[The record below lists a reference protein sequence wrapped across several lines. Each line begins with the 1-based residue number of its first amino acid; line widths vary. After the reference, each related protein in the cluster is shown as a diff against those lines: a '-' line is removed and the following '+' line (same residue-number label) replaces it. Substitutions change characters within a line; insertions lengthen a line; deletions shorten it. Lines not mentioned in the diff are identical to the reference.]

1 MVIAGVQ
8 LSTGVRQ
15 GERKLTLD
23 CMSLRTGTAFVF
35 EEENIS
41 YPELSRRVK
50 QRSKELGT
58 LRRVVL
64 IETASHP
71 EPLITYLAC
80 VTGGHVALLVGAASP
95 LHAGYSEIEA
105 EYRPDSTMR
114 RNATGSW
121 DLTSNREVPLGEL
134 NSELSVLLSTSGSTG
149 SPKMVKLSYDN
160 LESNAQAISQY
171 LSLKTHD
178 VTATLLPWSYCYGL
192 SVINSHLA
200 SGAKVVLTDL
210 SVADSCFWDLAVNT
224 KITNI
229 SGVPYSFEVMEE
241 KKIKPSQVPSLRLI
255 TQAGGRMDP
264 NAVVR
269 FSEMCRESGCDFYV
283 MYGQSEATAR
293 IAYLEPAL
301 AQTHPDCI
309 GKPIPGGNLWLEPVS
324 DGPAGSSELVYSGP
338 NVMIGYAF
346 ERGDLALERQ
356 GEVLH
361 TGDLAELT
369 DSGLF
374 RITGRMNRI
383 AKPFGI
389 RVDLDRLERILSNSR
404 DEIACVETPYGLAII
419 ASPRD
424 HDTDHA
430 DKDILALARNVESA
444 TGLPL
449 SAIRAASI
457 RSIPR
462 LKNGKVD
469 HVKIQEMHQASE
481 ILAEKSPQPPQN
493 EPGDAGEILSRI
505 LRKSPVS
512 NEDSFV
518 SLAGDSMSY
527 VAVSAAL
534 QDRFGALP
542 PGWQRLTVAELNE
555 LERAPSRS
563 FLTRTRL
570 DVMAL
575 LRTIAIVLIAGSH
588 IGAFDLRGGAHLL
601 LALAGFS
608 LAKFHLTE
616 ANRHLRTRRI
626 ATSAGRIIFIS
637 LLWLVPLVI
646 LNNSYGPS
654 VMFGINFF
662 GPDGGAPEWRYWFLE
677 ALIYAIAVTAALLFL
692 PPVDRLERR
701 WPFAL
706 PVFLMVVASLIS
718 FLFAAPE
725 GPGTMY
731 TPLVAGWLFAA
742 GWALQRAPDTAR
754 RLLILVAVLGVG
766 YFFFNRPDRVAIVV
780 GGLALA
786 AFLMWVPVPRVVA
799 MAATRVAGASLVI
812 YVSHYQIYPLLGDY
826 KWVAL
831 VVSLVAGVAMWTCLE
846 MLLRQISL
854 QRDRL
859 SKLSPSGSNRFHTAF
874 SVRRN
879 ASHS

>member
-8 LSTGVRQ
+8 LGAGIRQ
-15 GERKLTLD
+15 EERNLTLD
-23 CMSLRTGTAFVF
+23 CWSRHTGVALVF
-35 EEENIS
+35 EGENIS
-41 YPELSRRVK
+41 YPELSRRVQ
-50 QRSKELGT
+50 QRSKELGA

-64 IETASHP
+64 IETANHP

-80 VTGGHVALLVGAASP
+80 VSGGHVALLVGATDP
-95 LHAGYSEIEA
+95 LHAGYSEIET
-105 EYRPDSTMR
+105 EYRPDTTMR
-114 RNATGSW
+114 RNVIGSW
-121 DLTSNREVPLGEL
+121 DLTSHRQVPLGEL

-171 LSLKTHD
+171 LSLNTHD
-178 VTATLLPWSYCYGL
+178 VAATLLPWSYCYGL

-229 SGVPYSFEVMEE
+229 SGVPYSFQVMEE
-241 KKIKPSQVPSLRLI
+241 KGFKPSQIPSLRLI
-255 TQAGGRMDP
+255 TQAGGRMEP

-269 FSEMCRESGCDFYV
+269 FSELCRESGCDFYV

-293 IAYLEPAL
+293 IAYLEPELAL
-301 AQTHPDCI
+301 THADCI
-309 GKPIPGGNLWLEPVS
+309 GRPIPGGNLWLEPVS
-324 DGPAGSSELVYSGP
+324 DGPVGSSELVYSGP

-346 ERGDLALERQ
+346 DRGDLALGRQ
-356 GEVLH
+356 STVLH

-369 DSGLF
+369 DNGLF

-383 AKPFGI
+383 AKPFGL
-389 RVDLDRLERILSNSR
+389 RVDLDRLERILSNSC
-404 DEIACVETPYGLAII
+404 DEIACIEAPYGLAVV
-419 ASPRD
+419 ASSRNHNPEQAA
-424 HDTDHA
+424 TD
-430 DKDILALARNVESA
+430 LEALARNVESA

-449 SAIRAASI
+449 SAIRAVSV

-462 LKNGKVD
+462 LNNGKID
-469 HVKIQEMHQASE
+469 YAKITELNPISE
-481 ILAEKSPQPPQN
+481 ILAEHPPRPTPKEQ
-493 EPGDAGEILSRI
+493 GDAGEILARI
-505 LRKSPVS
+505 LRKSHVS

-534 QDRFGALP
+534 QDRFGDLP
-542 PGWQRLTVAELNE
+542 SRWQRLTVSELNK
-555 LERAPSRS
+555 LERAPTRP

-575 LRTIAIVLIAGSH
+575 LRTIAMILIAGSH
-588 IGAFDLRGGAHLL
+588 IGTFDIRGGAHLL

-608 LAKFHLTE
+608 LAKFHLTD
-616 ANRHLRTRRI
+616 ASRHLRTQRI
-626 ATSAGRIIFIS
+626 ATSAGRIVLIS

-646 LNNSYGPS
+646 LSNSYGPS

-677 ALIYAIAVTAALLFL
+677 ALIYTIAVTAALLFL
-692 PPVDRLERR
+692 PSVDRLERR

-706 PVFLMVVASLIS
+706 PLFLMVVASIIS

-754 RLLILVAVLGVG
+754 RLLVLVAVLGVG

-780 GGLALA
+780 VGLALA
-786 AFLMWVPVPRVVA
+786 AFLMWVPVPKVA
-799 MAATRVAGASLVI
+799 AAAATRVAGASLVI
-812 YVSHYQIYPLLGDY
+812 YVSHYQIYPLFGDY

-831 VVSLVAGVAMWTCLE
+831 VVSLVSGVAMWTFLE
-846 MLLRQISL
+846 MLLRRISL
-854 QRDRL
+854 KRDRL
-859 SKLSPSGSNRFHTAF
+859 SKLNLSGFNGFHAAF
-874 SVRRN
+874 SVRRET
-879 ASHS
+879 SHS